1 MKKRVILTAVL
12 AIVCIGLV
20 VLLGFLI
27 PKDNGGTSNPS
38 KQTLDNMMPVIA
50 FNDVA
55 SIYIKNQNDEY
66 KLVNKDGS
74 IVIEGGEHV
83 ALNNYK
89 IMYLLSNACQTY
101 YTYSAEVTAEELERY
116 GLSEGAHQAEFSVET
131 LDGEVY
137 TVYIGDETLANDG
150 YYARVPDKDAVYVLG
165 YDIEDDLLGTSEY
178 LVNKNLIYPT
188 DMNFYYLVDDFIL
201 QKKNEDFVKINFVNS
216 DERSE
221 LAAMGI
227 QRLTYPEGYF
237 ASDYYNSILTKFT
250 LLDSEGNTNFMVSEV
265 YSYKADENILLE
277 YGIDIN
283 APEYALSFSS
293 PIMDKDGN
301 PVAKFP
307 NAVLFSA
314 KMRDE
319 SGAYY
324 YNAYSIYSGVLGR
337 VEQITVDFLEW
348 GLDQWVSPYLFQI
361 NIMNVDTIT
370 FESESGKYNFKLSGE
385 ANEVLKVKETGSGY
399 SPDIKNFRN
408 LWQTLLAIVHDG
420 YCDIGD
426 EAIAAV
432 TANDANKRL
441 NMKVVTRAGT
451 VREYEFWQYT
461 DQRVYYTING
471 VGEFYVPITMVDK
484 VIADVER
491 FMVGEIIDP
500 EARH

>member
-1 MKKRVILTAVL
+1 MKKRIVLTVVLAVL
-12 AIVCIGLV
+12 CIGLV
-20 VLLGFLI
+20 VLLGLLL
-27 PKDNGGTSNPS
+27 PDENESTDTT

-50 FNDVA
+50 FEDVA
-55 SIYIKNQNDEY
+55 SIYIKNQKDEY

-74 IVIEGGEHV
+74 IVIEGSEYV
-83 ALNNYK
+83 TLNNYK

-101 YTYSAEVTAEELERY
+101 YTYSAEVTSEELEHY
-116 GLSEGAHQAEFSVET
+116 GLSEGEHQAEFSVET
-131 LDGEVY
+131 LSGEAY
-137 TVYIGDETLANDG
+137 TVYIGDETLAKDG
-150 YYARVPDKDAVYVLG
+150 YYARVPDKEAVYVLG
-165 YDIEDDLLGTSEY
+165 YNIEDDLLGTSEY

-188 DMNFYYLVDDFIL
+188 DMNFYYLVDDFVL
-201 QKKNEDFVKINFVNS
+201 QKKNEDFIKINFVNS

-265 YSYKADENILLE
+265 YSYKADENVLRE
-277 YGIDIN
+277 YGIDPE
-283 APEYALSFSS
+283 APEFLLSFSS
-293 PIMDKDGN
+293 PIMDNDGN

-307 NAVLFSA
+307 NVVLFSA

-324 YNAYSIYSGVLGR
+324 YNAYSLYSGVLGR

-348 GLDQWVSPYLFQI
+348 GLDKWVSPYLFQV
-361 NIMNVDTIT
+361 NIMDADSIS
-370 FESESGKYNFKLSGE
+370 FESANGKYTFKLSGE

-426 EAIAAV
+426 EAIEAV
-432 TANDANKRL
+432 MANEANKRL
-441 NMKVVTRAGT
+441 TMKVVTRKGT

-471 VGEFYVPITMVDK
+471 VGEFYVPITMVEK
-484 VIADVER
+484 LIADVER
-491 FMVGEIIDP
+491 FMTGELIDP
-500 EARH
+500 EARY